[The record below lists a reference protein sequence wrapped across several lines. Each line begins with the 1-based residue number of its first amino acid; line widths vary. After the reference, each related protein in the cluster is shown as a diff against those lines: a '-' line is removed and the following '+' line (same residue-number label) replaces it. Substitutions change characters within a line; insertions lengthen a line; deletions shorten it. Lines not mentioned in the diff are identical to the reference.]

1 MPRIASYTGT
11 PSRLLTDVAGDERRR
26 ASLILEGSP
35 SVALLPGDQ
44 PRSADDLP
52 DAAFFVVERGTAL
65 MAGGSP
71 GSRRLVVAVAGPG
84 ALLVPP
90 CEAEHVTALVPTRLT
105 AVSPDANEA
114 LLALPGAAAAIASGL
129 IDAVSDRE
137 ESLAGFARFPY
148 VERVRAKLLQLAR
161 RHGRV
166 DPLGVVIDV
175 PLTHELLA
183 EMVGS
188 TRETVTLALRELT
201 SEGFVSRENRHY
213 RLSAVPEELAAPRSG

>member
-1 MPRIASYTGT
+1 M
-11 PSRLLTDVAGDERRR
+11 
-26 ASLILEGSP
+26 ILERSQD
-35 SVALLPGDQ
+35 VALLPGDP
-44 PRSADDLP
+44 PRGARDLP
-52 DAAFFVVERGTAL
+52 HAAFYVVERGTAL

-90 CEAEHVTALVPTRLT
+90 CEAEDVTALAPTRLT
-105 AVSPDANEA
+105 AVSPDAHEA
-114 LLALPGAAAAIASGL
+114 LLALPSAAAAIASGL

-137 ESLAGFARFPY
+137 ESLANFARFPY

-166 DPLGVVIDV
+166 GPAGVVIDV

-188 TRETVTLALRELT
+188 TRETVTLALRELA
-201 SEGFVSRENRHY
+201 SEGFVARENRHY
-213 RLSAVPEELAAPRSG
+213 RLSATPAELAASRA

>member
-1 MPRIASYTGT
+1 MASYSGT
-11 PSRLLTDVAGDERRR
+11 SSRLLVEVSGDERRR
-26 ASLILEGSP
+26 ASVILGESP
-35 SVALLPGDQ
+35 SVTVLPGDE
-44 PRSADDLP
+44 PRSASDLP

-71 GSRRLVVAVAGPG
+71 DSRRLVVAVAGPG

-105 AVSPDANEA
+105 AVSPDAHEA
-114 LLALPGAAAAIASGL
+114 LLALPSAASAIASAL

-137 ESLAGFARFPY
+137 ESLANFARFPY

-166 DPLGVVIDV
+166 ERAGVVIDL

-188 TRETVTLALRELT
+188 TRETVTLALRELA
-201 SEGFVSRENRHY
+201 SEGFVSRENRLY
-213 RLSAVPEELAAPRSG
+213 RLSALPDELAAAARSA